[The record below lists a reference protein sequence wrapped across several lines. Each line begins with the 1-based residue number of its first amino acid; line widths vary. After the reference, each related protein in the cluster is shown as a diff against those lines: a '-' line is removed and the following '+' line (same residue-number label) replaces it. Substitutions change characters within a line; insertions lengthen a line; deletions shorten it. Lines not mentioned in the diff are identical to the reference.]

1 MALLLGGIALLV
13 LAVAGFRPIRAWW
26 YERAMLRTPGPL
38 DVLLIT
44 LDTTR
49 ADRIGAYGWPQA
61 ETPHLDALAAR
72 GTLFREAY
80 AHVPLTAPSHAS
92 LFTGLL
98 PTRHGMRD
106 NGTYVLDSRFASLAE
121 RFHGAG
127 YTTAAIVSA
136 FVLDR
141 RFGLGRGF
149 DSYDDRLPGSD
160 ADRSGDPSER
170 SVRAGAT
177 IDKAIAWLKRPD
189 TRPRFLWVH
198 LYDPHFP
205 YDPPEPFAGRH
216 RDRLYDGEI
225 AYMDAQ
231 IGRLLDAAAASGRP
245 ALRVVTADHGEGLG
259 DHEELTHGYFVY
271 RETQRVPLIVS
282 LPGRVPSGQEI
293 GAIVRSVDIA
303 PTILE
308 LSGLPPLNDI
318 DGRSL
323 VPLLAGR
330 ATDDV
335 RPAYL
340 ESFHPRIW
348 WGAQELLALRTGKW
362 LYVEAPRPELY
373 DVDADPAERTN
384 LAASQPQAAEV
395 LRLQLR
401 TYATPGAPLGAQTR
415 PDGEAASRLRS
426 LGYLGSGAP
435 DDAGGRDLPDAKD
448 NGPLLA
454 AVSEG
459 QELRVQGK
467 FDEALGRFRAA
478 LARNPKSLSVRL
490 SVAELLLALGKHD
503 EAFTAYGDIA
513 AAGGAVESAYL
524 GMMQTR
530 VKQGKVEE
538 ALAVTT
544 AGLDLLPSS
553 GQLHAER
560 GDLLLRLG
568 RLPEAETA
576 FRRALSIAPDNEK
589 GRWGLGVVLAKQ
601 GRRDESVQTMLA
613 LAERSPLSPQARA
626 AAPALL
632 AWADER
638 MDARA
643 PADARRGYQAV
654 LDAGQSSPE
663 LFLNLGLALW
673 QLGEREEALRILEQ
687 GAAKHT
693 GSAELAYRRGRILQ
707 QLGRKDAARLEFLRA
722 LKLDP
727 QHAAATAALG
737 GR

>member
-1 MALLLGGIALLV
+1 
-13 LAVAGFRPIRAWW
+13 
-26 YERAMLRTPGPL
+26 MLNAPRPL
-38 DVLLIT
+38 DVLVIT
-44 LDTTR
+44 VDTTR

-106 NGTYVLDSRFASLAE
+106 NGTYVLDAKYAVLAE
-121 RFHGAG
+121 RFRTAG
-127 YTTAAIVSA
+127 YTTGAVVSA
-136 FVLDR
+136 VVLDR

-160 ADRSGDPSER
+160 ADRGGDPSER
-170 SVRAGAT
+170 SVRAEAT
-177 IDKAIAWLKRPD
+177 IDKAIAWMKRPD

-216 RDRLYDGEI
+216 RDRPYDGEI

-231 IGRLLDAAAASGRP
+231 IGRLLDASAAGGRP
-245 ALRVVTADHGEGLG
+245 WLRVVTADHGEGLG

-282 LPGRVPSGQEI
+282 LPGRVPSGREV
-293 GAIVRSVDIA
+293 GAIVRSVDVA

-308 LSGLPPLNDI
+308 LSGLPPLPEI

-323 VPLLAGR
+323 LPLMAGR
-330 ATDDV
+330 SGDV
-335 RPAYL
+335 PRPAYL

-348 WGAQELLALRTGKW
+348 WGAQELLAIRTGKW

-373 DVDADPAERTN
+373 DVEADPAERTN
-384 LAASQPQAAEV
+384 LAASQPEVREV

-401 TYATPGAPLGAQTR
+401 TYASPGAPLGPQTR
-415 PDGEAASRLRS
+415 PDAEAASRLRS
-426 LGYLGSGAP
+426 LGYLGAGAP
-435 DDAGGRDLPDAKD
+435 DAAAGRDLPDPKD

-459 QELRVQGK
+459 QELKIQGK
-467 FDEALGRFRAA
+467 FEQALGRFRAA
-478 LARNPKSLSVRL
+478 LAKNPRSLSVRL
-490 SVAELLLALGKHD
+490 SVAEVLLALGRHE

-513 AAGGAVESAYL
+513 AAGGALESAYL

-530 VKQGKVEE
+530 LAQNKVEE
-538 ALAVTT
+538 AIAVAT
-544 AGLDLLPSS
+544 AGLDLIPASA
-553 GQLHAER
+553 QLHAER
-560 GDLLLRLG
+560 GDLLLRVG
-568 RLPEAETA
+568 RVPDAEAA
-576 FRRALSIAPDNEK
+576 FTRALAIAPENEK
-589 GRWGLGVVLAKQ
+589 ARWGLGVVLSKQ
-601 GRRDESVQTMLA
+601 GRRDESVQMMLA
-613 LAERSPLSPQARA
+613 LVERSPLSPQARA

-638 MDARA
+638 LDARA
-643 PADARRGYQAV
+643 PADARRAYQAV
-654 LDAGQSSPE
+654 LDAGQTSPE

-673 QLGEREEALRILEQ
+673 QLGERSETLRILEQ
-687 GAAKHT
+687 GAARYSN
-693 GSAELAYRRGRILQ
+693 SAELAYRRGRILQ
-707 QLGRKDAARLEFLRA
+707 QLGRKDDARLAFQRA
-722 LKLDP
+722 LQLDP
-727 QHAAATAALG
+727 RHSGAAAAID

>member
-1 MALLLGGIALLV
+1 MRNTPRPLNVLLV
-13 LAVAGFRPIRAWW
+13 
-26 YERAMLRTPGPL
+26 
-38 DVLLIT
+38 T

-49 ADRIGAYGWPQA
+49 ADRLGAYGWQDA
-61 ETPHLDALAAR
+61 ETPHLDALASR
-72 GTLFREAY
+72 GTLFRQAY

-98 PTRHGMRD
+98 PPGHGMRD
-106 NGTYVLDSRFASLAE
+106 NGTYVLDSRFAVLPE
-121 RFHGAG
+121 RFRSAG
-127 YTTAAIVSA
+127 YATAAVVSA

-149 DSYDDRLPGSD
+149 ESYDDRLPGSD
-160 ADRSGDPSER
+160 ADRTGDPSER
-170 SVRAGAT
+170 SVRAEAT
-177 IDKAIAWLKRPD
+177 IDKAIAWLKRAD
-189 TRPRFLWVH
+189 SRPRFLWVH
-198 LYDPHFP
+198 VYDPHFP
-205 YDPPEPFAGRH
+205 YDAPEPFGSRH
-216 RDRLYDGEI
+216 RDRPYDGEI

-231 IGRLLDAAAASGRP
+231 VGRLLDAASAGARP
-245 ALRVVTADHGEGLG
+245 WLRVVTADHGEGLG
-259 DHEELTHGYFVY
+259 DHDELTHGYFVY

-282 LPGRVPSGQEI
+282 LPGRVPSGREV
-293 GAIVRSVDIA
+293 GSIVRSVDIA

-308 LSGLPPLNDI
+308 LAGLPPLPDV

-330 ATDDV
+330 ASDEP

-348 WGAQELLALRTGKW
+348 WGAQELLALRTRKW

-373 DVDADPAERTN
+373 DVDADPGERTN
-384 LAASQPQAAEV
+384 LAASQPDVREV

-415 PDGEAASRLRS
+415 PDGDAASRLRS

-467 FDEALGRFRAA
+467 FDEALSRFRAA

-513 AAGGAVESAYL
+513 AGGGAAESAYL

-530 VKQGKVEE
+530 MAQGRVEE

-544 AGLDLLPSS
+544 AGLDLVPTS

-560 GDLLLRLG
+560 GDLLH
-568 RLPEAETA
+568 AC
-576 FRRALSIAPDNEK
+576 RANA
-589 GRWGLGVVLAKQ
+589 
-601 GRRDESVQTMLA
+601 
-613 LAERSPLSPQARA
+613 
-626 AAPALL
+626 
-632 AWADER
+632 
-638 MDARA
+638 
-643 PADARRGYQAV
+643 
-654 LDAGQSSPE
+654 
-663 LFLNLGLALW
+663 
-673 QLGEREEALRILEQ
+673 
-687 GAAKHT
+687 
-693 GSAELAYRRGRILQ
+693 RGRSGISP
-707 QLGRKDAARLEFLRA
+707 RA
-722 LKLDP
+722 VDR
-727 QHAAATAALG
+727 A
-737 GR
+737 